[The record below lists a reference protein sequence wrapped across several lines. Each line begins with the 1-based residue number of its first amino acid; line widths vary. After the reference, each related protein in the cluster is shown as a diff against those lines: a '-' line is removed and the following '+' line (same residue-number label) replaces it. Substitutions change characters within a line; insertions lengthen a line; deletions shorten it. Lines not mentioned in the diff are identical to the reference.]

1 MRKGRTELNLIKENG
16 QPLTQAEVIQGG
28 DKTKYVV
35 ASSDGRLSFR
45 GILRNDKGIPTAFDE
60 DSSFKADLNMSGSV
74 KLADGSS
81 CPVKTAFVIIKETLA
96 PYTPKKALKLPV
108 YPPI

>member
-1 MRKGRTELNLIKENG
+1 
-16 QPLTQAEVIQGG
+16 
-28 DKTKYVV
+28 
-35 ASSDGRLSFR
+35 
-45 GILRNDKGIPTAFDE
+45 
-60 DSSFKADLNMSGSV
+60 MSGSV

-96 PYTPKKALKLPV
+96 PYTPEKALKLPV